1 MISALDTITVNAL
14 WELVCN
20 WTSNKIQTQWI
31 MRPYTFFGLVEATVH
46 SVWVLARYYA
56 KKQTPQQ
63 QQTSKQRNYL
73 KKAASVS
80 YTFASISTNTIESHR
95 VDVLVDSTNFV
106 YSLIYTNNTKKPLI
120 HHTIGSAK
128 SREIVC
134 LIVFFLSF
142 FCSCGSLTGLWLS
155 LVRLLVGFLILLNNS
170 IKVHVTYY
178 VFVQVQMNKPV
189 SGMLHK
195 TL

>member
-1 MISALDTITVNAL
+1 MDYETIHFFRFGGSNCPQCVSVSAVLCKETD
-14 WELVCN
+14 
-20 WTSNKIQTQWI
+20 
-31 MRPYTFFGLVEATVH
+31 AT
-46 SVWVLARYYA
+46 
-56 KKQTPQQ
+56 TTTN
-63 QQTSKQRNYL
+63 QQTKKLSE
-73 KKAASVS
+73 KAASVS

-195 TL
+195 TLQHLCI